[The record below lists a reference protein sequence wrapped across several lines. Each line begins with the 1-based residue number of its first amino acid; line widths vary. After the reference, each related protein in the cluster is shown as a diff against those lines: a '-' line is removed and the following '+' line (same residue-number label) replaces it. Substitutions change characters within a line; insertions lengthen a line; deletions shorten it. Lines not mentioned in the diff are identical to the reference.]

1 MSERVI
7 YNCKDILIGLG
18 PYRLTG
24 YADDAFLSIE
34 DMAEEAAPTAGCD
47 GAVVVSLDPNP
58 CSKVTITNLYGVQA
72 NHILNNL
79 AQRLRDGDLQ
89 MFPLLIKK

>member
-34 DMAEEAAPTAGCD
+34 DMAEEAAPTA
-47 GAVVVSLDPNP
+47 AVM
-58 CSKVTITNLYGVQA
+58 A
-72 NHILNNL
+72 
-79 AQRLRDGDLQ
+79 RLL
-89 MFPLLIKK
+89 FPSTRTHARR